1 MPKEQ
6 SISGATRTAVH
17 HDARIVTPQER
28 TGALE
33 FLQGL
38 VAEMS
43 AGNVNLPCF
52 PEVVLRIRKAL
63 DNPQTPIT
71 QTVKMIG
78 TEPRLAAR
86 ILQTANSAV
95 FNHSGKPV
103 MDLRTAVARLGTRL
117 VQSSAMA
124 FAVQQMR
131 MAPLLKSVGGQMKEL
146 WEESISA
153 ATLCQLLARRTT
165 VNPDEAFLTGLL
177 HGIGRLYIMVRAASD
192 LGKAG
197 YEPSLIELIDG
208 WHPAIGRLV
217 LENWGFP
224 AAMRAA
230 VGQQRNYGYT
240 SKVADQTDVLIA
252 GLVLAAAARP
262 GGARIIEGA
271 EIKPF
276 ARLGLRAEECRAL
289 LAVTTRHIDA
299 LRLALGC

>member
-1 MPKEQ
+1 MPKEHPL
-6 SISGATRTAVH
+6 SGATRTTAN

-28 TGALE
+28 AGALE

-38 VAEMS
+38 CAEMA
-43 AGNVNLPCF
+43 AGKVNLPCF
-52 PEVVLRIRKAL
+52 PDVVLRIRRAL
-63 DNPQTPIT
+63 DDPATQIS
-71 QTVKMIG
+71 QTVKIVG

-95 FNHSGKPV
+95 FNQSGKPV
-103 MDLRTAVARLGTRL
+103 SDLRTAVTRLGTRL

-131 MAPLLKSVGGQMKEL
+131 MAPLLKSVGGPLKML

-153 ATLCQLLARRTT
+153 ATLCQLLARRTS

-192 LGKAG
+192 PGKAR
-197 YEPSLIELIDG
+197 YERSLLELIDG
-208 WHPAIGRLV
+208 WHPAIGKMV

-224 AAMRAA
+224 QAMAVA
-230 VGQQRNYGYT
+230 VGEQQNYGYL
-240 SKVADQTDVLIA
+240 SKVADQTDILIA

-262 GGARIIEGA
+262 GGERIIESA
-271 EIKPF
+271 AVKPF
-276 ARLGLRAEECRAL
+276 GRLGLRAEECRAM
-289 LAVTTRHIDA
+289 LAVTARHIGA
-299 LRLALGC
+299 LRGALGC

>member
-6 SISGATRTAVH
+6 PFTGATRTAAD
-17 HDARIVTPQER
+17 HDARIVTPRER
-28 TGALE
+28 VDALE

-38 VAEMS
+38 SEEMS
-43 AGNVNLPCF
+43 AGKVNLPCF
-52 PEVVLRIRKAL
+52 PDVVVRIRRAL
-63 DNPQTPIT
+63 DNPETHIAR
-71 QTVKMIG
+71 TVKIVG

-95 FNHSGKPV
+95 FNQSGKPV
-103 MDLRTAVARLGTRL
+103 SDLRTAVTRLGTRL

-131 MAPLLKSVGGQMKEL
+131 VAPLLKSVRGPLKEL

-165 VNPDEAFLTGLL
+165 VNAEEAFLTGLL

-192 LGKAG
+192 PGKAR
-197 YEPSLIELIDG
+197 YERSLLDLIDG
-208 WHPAIGRLV
+208 WHPAIGQAV

-224 AAMRAA
+224 RAMAAA
-230 VGQQRNYGYT
+230 VGEQQNYGYT
-240 SKVADQTDVLIA
+240 SKIADQTDILIA

-276 ARLGLRAEECRAL
+276 GRLGLRSEECRAM
-289 LAVTTRHIDA
+289 LAVTARHIGT
-299 LRLALGC
+299 LRGALGC